1 MKEYLLFDLDGT
13 LTDPKVGIT
22 TCVQYALK
30 EFGID
35 EPDLDKLEPFIGPPL
50 KDSFME
56 FYGFSE
62 EDAEK
67 AIEKYRERFSEIG
80 IYENDVY
87 EGIPQM
93 LRLLQSRGM
102 FLAVA
107 SSKPTEYVERI
118 LEHFDLRRY
127 FKVVVGSEMDGT
139 RVNKDEV
146 VLEALNRLFSYK
158 PIAYDKVYMIGDRK
172 FDVEGAK
179 KIGVESVGV
188 TYGYGSM
195 EELKEAHAD
204 YIVRS
209 VEELRSLLMR
219 EAEALKAARE
229 AKQQGTGADGQSQK
243 KKGLL
248 ANIMP
253 LAYPLLMFILVRS
266 VAANVLLMLLQSV
279 GMSIGGPLAEWL
291 FVYEEGQ
298 LTALTG
304 NSSAIFNA
312 AAYAIAAGFLFKY
325 AKKAIVKT
333 KEAEKLKHLKADSV
347 KSYVLFGIITICA
360 VVGLNILFEIG
371 GVTDKAGAYKLYVE
385 DEYSANIIIGILCT
399 CIVIPAAEELVFRG
413 AIFNT
418 LKKLYKLQYAILM
431 SGLLYGLINQDSVQG
446 VYGFVLGCLAAY
458 AYEYYGNFLV
468 PVVIRVG
475 ASVIAYLITYTP
487 LVNTALYSGPMC
499 ILFLLVEV
507 VAIRMITKEK
517 KIL

>member
-30 EFGID
+30 EFGIE

-62 EDAEK
+62 EDALK
-67 AIEKYRERFSEIG
+67 AVEKYRERFSEIG

-107 SSKPTEYVERI
+107 SSKPTEFVERI

-146 VLEALNRLFSYK
+146 VLEALNQLFAYK
-158 PIAYDKVYMIGDRK
+158 PIAYEKVYMIGDRK
-172 FDVEGAK
+172 FDIQGAK
-179 KIGVESVGV
+179 AIGVESVGV

-209 VEELRSLLMR
+209 VEELRTLLMR
-219 EAEALKAARE
+219 EAEALKAERE
-229 AKQQGTGADGQSQK
+229 AKQQNANGAGQK
-243 KKGLL
+243 KKGIL
-248 ANIMP
+248 ANVWP
-253 LAYPLLMFILVRS
+253 FAYPMLVYLLIKS
-266 VAANVLLMLLQSV
+266 VASTVILMVLHTL
-279 GMSIGGPLAEWL
+279 GTAMSGPIAEA
-291 FVYEEGQ
+291 FFIYEDGQ
-298 LTALTG
+298 LAALTG
-304 NSSAIFNA
+304 NTAAFYNA
-312 AAYAIAAGFLFKY
+312 ASHAVGAAFLFKY
-325 AKKAIVKT
+325 ARRAITKT
-333 KEAEKLKHLKADSV
+333 WEVEKLKYIKAEPM
-347 KSYVLFGIITICA
+347 KSYVLFGALTLCVA
-360 VVGLNILFEIG
+360 AGLNILFEVG
-371 GVTDKAGAYKLYVE
+371 GITEKAAAYQMYLE
-385 DEYSANIIIGILCT
+385 DEYSASMLVGILCT
-399 CIVIPAAEELVFRG
+399 CVVIPAAEELVFRG
-413 AIFNT
+413 AVFNA
-418 LKKLYKLQYAILM
+418 LKKLYKLQFAIVM

-446 VYGFVLGCLAAY
+446 VYGFVMGALCAYGY
-458 AYEYYGNFLV
+458 AYFGKFWV
-468 PVVIRVG
+468 PVALRVG
-475 ASVIAYLITYTP
+475 GAVIAYLITYTP
-487 LVNTALYSGPMC
+487 IVNTPFYSGAVGIVFVAGALL
-499 ILFLLVEV
+499 ILRVL
-507 VAIRMITKEK
+507 TKTK
-517 KIL
+517 KMFA

>member
-50 KDSFME
+50 KESFME

-229 AKQQGTGADGQSQK
+229 AKQQGTAADGQSQK

-371 GVTDKAGAYKLYVE
+371 GVTDKAAAYKLYVE
-385 DEYSANIIIGILCT
+385 DEYSANIIIGILST
-399 CIVIPAAEELVFRG
+399 CIVIPAAR
-413 AIFNT
+413 
-418 LKKLYKLQYAILM
+418 
-431 SGLLYGLINQDSVQG
+431 SG
-446 VYGFVLGCLAAY
+446 
-458 AYEYYGNFLV
+458 
-468 PVVIRVG
+468 
-475 ASVIAYLITYTP
+475 
-487 LVNTALYSGPMC
+487 
-499 ILFLLVEV
+499 
-507 VAIRMITKEK
+507 
-517 KIL
+517 

>member
-67 AIEKYRERFSEIG
+67 AIAKYRERFSEIG

-146 VLEALNRLFSYK
+146 VMEALNRLFSYK
-158 PIAYDKVYMIGDRK
+158 QIAYDKVYMIGDRK
-172 FDVEGAK
+172 YDVQGAK
-179 KIGVESVGV
+179 EIGVESVGV

-209 VEELRSLLMR
+209 VEELRTLLMR
-219 EAEALKAARE
+219 EADALKEARE
-229 AKQQGTGADGQSQK
+229 ARQQGTAPQGEQK
-243 KKGLL
+243 KSMWTIVMAFG
-248 ANIMP
+248 
-253 LAYPLLMFILVRS
+253 YPLLIFILVRS
-266 VAANVLLMLLQSV
+266 VAGNVLMSFLQMLSTSPRSALTD
-279 GMSIGGPLAEWL
+279 WL
-291 FVYEEGQ
+291 FIYEDGQ
-298 LTALTG
+298 LAALTG
-304 NSSAIFNA
+304 NCSAIFNA
-312 AAYAIAAGFLFKY
+312 VAYVIAGICLFKY
-325 AKKAIVKT
+325 VKRAVVKT
-333 KEAEKLKHLKADSV
+333 KENDRLKHIKEDSV
-347 KSYVLFGIITICA
+347 KSYVLFGILTICA
-360 VVGLNILFEIG
+360 VVGLNILLEVG
-371 GVTDKAGAYKLYVE
+371 GVTDKAAEYKLYVE
-385 DEYSANIIIGILCT
+385 DEYSANFIIGILCT
-399 CIVIPAAEELVFRG
+399 
-413 AIFNT
+413 
-418 LKKLYKLQYAILM
+418 
-431 SGLLYGLINQDSVQG
+431 
-446 VYGFVLGCLAAY
+446 
-458 AYEYYGNFLV
+458 
-468 PVVIRVG
+468 
-475 ASVIAYLITYTP
+475 
-487 LVNTALYSGPMC
+487 
-499 ILFLLVEV
+499 
-507 VAIRMITKEK
+507 
-517 KIL
+517 

>member
-279 GMSIGGPLAEWL
+279 GMSIGGL
-291 FVYEEGQ
+291 
-298 LTALTG
+298 
-304 NSSAIFNA
+304 
-312 AAYAIAAGFLFKY
+312 
-325 AKKAIVKT
+325 
-333 KEAEKLKHLKADSV
+333 
-347 KSYVLFGIITICA
+347 
-360 VVGLNILFEIG
+360 
-371 GVTDKAGAYKLYVE
+371 
-385 DEYSANIIIGILCT
+385 
-399 CIVIPAAEELVFRG
+399 R
-413 AIFNT
+413 
-418 LKKLYKLQYAILM
+418 
-431 SGLLYGLINQDSVQG
+431 NQHTHARQCYQRS
-446 VYGFVLGCLAAY
+446 F
-458 AYEYYGNFLV
+458 
-468 PVVIRVG
+468 
-475 ASVIAYLITYTP
+475 
-487 LVNTALYSGPMC
+487 
-499 ILFLLVEV
+499 
-507 VAIRMITKEK
+507 
-517 KIL
+517 

>member
-30 EFGID
+30 EFGIE

-50 KDSFME
+50 KESFQTL
-56 FYGFSE
+56 YGFSD

-67 AIEKYRERFSEIG
+67 AIAKYRERFSEIG

-146 VLEALNRLFSYK
+146 ILEALNQLFAYK
-158 PIAYDKVYMIGDRK
+158 PIQYAKVYMIGDRK
-172 FDVEGAK
+172 YDIEGAK
-179 KIGVESVGV
+179 KIGVESVGAA
-188 TYGYGSM
+188 YGYGSM

-209 VEELRSLLMR
+209 VEELRALLMR
-219 EAEALKAARE
+219 EAEALRAARE
-229 AKQQGTGADGQSQK
+229 EKQQGGVTADGQKK
-243 KKGLL
+243 KKGFL
-248 ANIMP
+248 ANIWP
-253 LAYPLLMFILVRS
+253 FAYPLLMFILVRS
-266 VAANVLLMLLQSV
+266 VAQNILLMALQGL
-279 GMSIGGPLAEWL
+279 GMSISGPVADFL
-291 FVYEEGQ
+291 FVYENGE
-298 LTALTG
+298 LTAMTG
-304 NSSAIFNA
+304 NASAIFNGLT
-312 AAYAIAAGFLFKY
+312 YAIAAAFLFKNAVAVIRK
-325 AKKAIVKT
+325 AK
-333 KEAEKLKHLKADSV
+333 ENDKLKHLKPDST
-347 KSYVLFGIITICA
+347 KSYVLFGIVTVSA

-371 GVTDKAGAYKLYVE
+371 GITDKAEAYKILIE
-385 DEYSANIIIGILCT
+385 DPYSANIIVGILCT
-399 CIVIPAAEELVFRG
+399 CIVIPIAEELVFRG
-413 AIFNT
+413 IMFNE

-431 SGLLYGLINQDSVQG
+431 SALLFGLINPDSVQG
-446 VYGFVLGCLAAY
+446 VYGFVMGCLAAY
-458 AYEYYGNFLV
+458 SYEYFGTIYA
-468 PVVIRVG
+468 PMIIRV
-475 ASVIAYLITYTP
+475 AAAVIGYIITYTAI
-487 LVNTALYSGPMC
+487 VNTALYSGPMC
-499 ILFLLVEV
+499 ILFLLVAL
-507 VAIRMITKEK
+507 VAVRMITREK

>member
-30 EFGID
+30 EFGIE

-62 EDAEK
+62 EDAQK
-67 AIEKYRERFSEIG
+67 AVEKYRERFSEIG

-102 FLAVA
+102 YLAVA
-107 SSKPTEYVERI
+107 SSKPTEFVERI

-146 VLEALNRLFSYK
+146 VLEALNQLFSYK

-172 FDVEGAK
+172 FDVLGAK
-179 KIGVESVGV
+179 EIGVESVGV

-219 EAEALKAARE
+219 EAEALKEARE
-229 AKQQGTGADGQSQK
+229 AKQQGKTPQGEQK
-243 KKGLL
+243 KSLWTIVMAFG
-248 ANIMP
+248 
-253 LAYPLLMFILVRS
+253 YPLLIFMLVRS
-266 VAANVLLMLLQSV
+266 VAGNVLISFLQMLGTSTKSV
-279 GMSIGGPLAEWL
+279 LTDWL
-291 FVYEEGQ
+291 FVYEDGQ
-298 LTALTG
+298 LAALSG
-304 NSSAIFNA
+304 NCSAILNA
-312 AAYAIAAGFLFKY
+312 LVYAIAGGFLFKY
-325 AKKAIVKT
+325 VKRAVVKT
-333 KEAEKLKHLKADSV
+333 KENDRLKHIKKDSV
-347 KSYVLFGIITICA
+347 KSYVLFGILTVC
-360 VVGLNILFEIG
+360 VVLGLNILLELG
-371 GVTDKAGAYKLYVE
+371 GMTDKAAAYQLYVE
-385 DEYSANIIIGILCT
+385 DEYSANFIIGMLST
-399 CIVIPAAEELVFRG
+399 CVVIPVVEEMVFRG
-413 AIFNT
+413 AIFNA
-418 LKKLYKLQYAILM
+418 LKKLYKLQVAILM
-431 SGLLYGLINQDSVQG
+431 SGLLYGLLNQDSAQG
-446 VYGFVLGCLAAY
+446 MYGALMGCLAAY
-458 AYEYYGNFLV
+458 VYEYYGNFLAPMV
-468 PVVIRVG
+468 LRV
-475 ASVIAYLITYTP
+475 AAAIVAYVITYTP
-487 LVNTALYSGPMC
+487 LVNTGLYSAPMC
-499 ILFLLVEV
+499 ILFV
-507 VAIRMITKEK
+507 VAAVVAFRMIMKEK
-517 KIL
+517 KLW

>member
-30 EFGID
+30 EFGIE

-50 KDSFME
+50 KESFKE
-56 FYGFSE
+56 FYGFSD

-67 AIEKYRERFSEIG
+67 AVEKYRERFSEIG

-158 PIAYDKVYMIGDRK
+158 QIAYDKVYMIGDRK
-172 FDVEGAK
+172 YDVQGAK
-179 KIGVESVGV
+179 AIGVESVGV
-188 TYGYGSM
+188 AYGYGSM

-209 VEELRSLLMR
+209 VEELRTLLMR
-219 EAEALKAARE
+219 EAEALKEARE
-229 AKQQGTGADGQSQK
+229 AKQQGTAPQEQQ

-253 LAYPLLMFILVRS
+253 FAYPLLMFVLVKA
-266 VAANVLLMLLQSV
+266 VASNFLLMLLQ
-279 GMSIGGPLAEWL
+279 GLGTSIRGPLAEWL
-291 FVYEEGQ
+291 FVYEDGQ
-298 LTALTG
+298 LAALTG

-312 AAYAIAAGFLFKY
+312 VAYAISAGFLFKH

-333 KEAEKLKHLKADSV
+333 KEADRLKHIKEDSV
-347 KSYVLFGIITICA
+347 KSYVLFGILTICA
-360 VVGLNILFEIG
+360 VVGLNILLEIG
-371 GVTDKAGAYKLYVE
+371 GVTDKSAAYKLYVE
-385 DEYSANIIIGILCT
+385 DEYSANFIIGILCT
-399 CIVIPAAEELVFRG
+399 CVVIPVAEELVFRG
-413 AIFNT
+413 AIFNA

-431 SGLLYGLINQDSVQG
+431 SGLLYGLINQDSIQG
-446 VYGFVLGCLAAY
+446 VYGFVIGCLAAY
-458 AYEYYGNFLV
+458 VYEYYGNFLA
-468 PVVIRVG
+468 PVVVRV
-475 ASVIAYLITYTP
+475 AAAIVAYVITYTP

-499 ILFLLVEV
+499 ILFVV
-507 VAIRMITKEK
+507 VAVVAVRMITKEK
-517 KIL
+517 KLW